1 MLHAPFKTVLQRQRQ
16 HANRRA
22 DGVSPA
28 DPIPER
34 KRVLRIDAEFAHQLQ
49 VGRYRHHVFAHRL
62 FP

>member
-1 MLHAPFKTVLQRQRQ
+1 MLHAPFKKFTRFKPVLQRQRQ

-34 KRVLRIDAEFAHQLQ
+34 KRVLRMMPNSLTNFKLVDTAT
-49 VGRYRHHVFAHRL
+49 
-62 FP
+62 